1 MLLTEHGHISPRPKV
16 SEAVSQEAPAARD
29 THPCGRAAQ
38 TLVERQRLM
47 MKHPAWCAR
56 TEGPDEVHES
66 APLFASEEED
76 FIAVKVQRVQAEEGD
91 DFSTVGVDDAAGW
104 GGGAVRP
111 VA

>member
-1 MLLTEHGHISPRPKV
+1 
-16 SEAVSQEAPAARD
+16 
-29 THPCGRAAQ
+29 
-38 TLVERQRLM
+38 M

-91 DFSTVGVDDAAGW
+91 DFPLLVLTMRQDGEEAQYALSPEQVRRMAEVFDDC
-104 GGGAVRP
+104 
-111 VA
+111 